1 MSSRAQPRPPSWRRA
16 RWCACASAALHVAL
30 LLAVAV
36 AAAALLGGCGLG
48 AGPTPSGVQLL
59 VTRDFGADTLRALRA
74 PAVHGQET
82 VMSLL
87 QRNATIST
95 RYGGG
100 FVESIDGHS
109 GGYEGSEPV
118 DWFYYVNG
126 VEASKG
132 AAEVNVHPG
141 DRVWWDLHDWNQT
154 DYIPAVVGAFPEP
167 FRHGIDGHRFPVRV
181 ECADPEGE
189 PCRTIAG
196 RLRDAGVPAARAVL
210 SPAGAGPE
218 SLRVIVGT
226 WTQVRRESAAQE
238 LESGPGTSG
247 VYARPAADGKTIAV
261 LDGGGSIAGTLTA
274 GAGLIAAT
282 RHAEDAPEWIVTGT
296 DPVGLARAARA
307 FNESD
312 LRGRFAVAVAAA
324 EVLPLPRP
332 G

>member
-1 MSSRAQPRPPSWRRA
+1 MSRSVSSKRHRSR
-16 RWCACASAALHVAL
+16 
-30 LLAVAV
+30 LLALGL
-36 AAAALLGGCGLG
+36 AAAVLLGGCGLG
-48 AGPTPSGVQLL
+48 AGSTPSGVQLL
-59 VTRDFGADTLRALRA
+59 ITRDFGADTLHASRA

-87 QRNATIST
+87 QRNAEIAT

-132 AAEVNVHPG
+132 AAEVNLHPG
-141 DRVWWDLHDWNQT
+141 DRVWWDLHQWNQT
-154 DYIPAVVGAFPEP
+154 DHIPAVVGTYPEP
-167 FRHGIDGHRFPVRV
+167 FRHGIDGHRYPVRV

-189 PCRTIAG
+189 PCRTIARG
-196 RLRDAGVPAARAVL
+196 LRDAGVPAARAVL
-210 SPAGAGPE
+210 SPAGQGPE

-226 WTQVRRESAAQE
+226 WTQVRRESAAKG

-247 VYARPAADGKTIAV
+247 VYARPAADGRSIAV
-261 LDGGGSIAGTLTA
+261 LDSSGSVAGTLAA

-282 RHAEDAPEWIVTGT
+282 RHAEDAPEWVVTGT
-296 DPVGLARAARA
+296 DASGLARAARA
-307 FNESD
+307 FDESD
-312 LRGRFAVAVAAA
+312 LREHFAVAVTGT
-324 EVLPLPRP
+324 EVLALPRP
-332 G
+332 SR